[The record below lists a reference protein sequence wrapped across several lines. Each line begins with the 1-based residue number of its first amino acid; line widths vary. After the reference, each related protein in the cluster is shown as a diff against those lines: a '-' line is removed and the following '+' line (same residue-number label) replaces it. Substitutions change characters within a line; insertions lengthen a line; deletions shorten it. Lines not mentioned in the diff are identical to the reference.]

1 MERKIELK
9 KFINI
14 RYADPITSLEL
25 NDTYLCF
32 GSMLGFMELYIIPSE
47 KLIKISETQDE
58 FVSGIKLIKK
68 DNIYNLYICIGD
80 LKIIKYTLDQENNSN
95 NPLSE
100 KTEINNYINDQI
112 HQDNCDKCLTLLNNN
127 YLIRNLIS
135 FPKEPNDE
143 PIEKDVKFFIKNILH
158 ESEENDFV
166 GNYKLSNYCVPFD
179 FDGKNYVIIDFKEK
193 TKRIFYVYDIVL
205 KEMKTNI
212 EIETINNNPIKH
224 ISHLQIIK
232 NDMIFIVQNYN
243 ICEIRKFNLE
253 LVKILNIKAQEILAF
268 DMLYENVEEALEYS
282 NERNVNE
289 RDIKYI
295 VVLDIECNVIL
306 YDYKEDKSNILFNL
320 EKTELGID
328 DDIKNQKFFTF
339 GYPYYIKISEK
350 YIAVSSDYG
359 CILVQYL
366 LFFYLGLN
374 LFLF

>member
-295 VVLDIECNVIL
+295 VILDIECNVIL

-359 CILVQYL
+359 CVLVQY
-366 LFFYLGLN
+366 
-374 LFLF
+374 